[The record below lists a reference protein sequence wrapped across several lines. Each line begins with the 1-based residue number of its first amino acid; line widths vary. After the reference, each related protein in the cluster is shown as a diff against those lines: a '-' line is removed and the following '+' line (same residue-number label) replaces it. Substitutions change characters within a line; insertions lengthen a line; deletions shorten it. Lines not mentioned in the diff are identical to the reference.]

1 LLDFNKLAS
10 LGVGGRNP
18 MPASARTVSLTEH
31 QQRFLDGQVRAGRH
45 GSTSEVV
52 REALRRY
59 EDDVLREEAHLAYLK
74 RLGDE
79 GDADIAAGC
88 YVDVPRDGLK
98 DYLRGLGRR
107 AREE

>member
-1 LLDFNKLAS
+1 
-10 LGVGGRNP
+10 
-18 MPASARTVSLTEH
+18 
-31 QQRFLDGQVRAGRH
+31 
-45 GSTSEVV
+45 V

-59 EDDVLREEAHLAYLK
+59 EDDVLREEAHLAYLR

-79 GDADIAAGC
+79 GEADIAAGRH
-88 YVDVPRDGLK
+88 VDVPRDGLK